1 MPLSK
6 TEQQHREEIVEIG
19 RRLHQQGF
27 IAGTDGNLSVRIDSE
42 RILTTPTG
50 MSKGMLR
57 PEDLVLVDK
66 KGSRLSGFREASSEL
81 GMHLTIYESRPEV
94 NAVIHSHPPTATGY
108 AAAGLPLDKALL
120 AEVVVVL
127 GSVPLA
133 RYATPGSPA
142 LSEVLRELI
151 PHHDAILMANHGV
164 VTCGQDLLQAYF
176 RMETVEHY
184 ARVSLVTELLGKQT
198 LLSGQDVE
206 KLMEL
211 RSRYLG
217 STNRPLG

>member
-6 TEQQHREEIVEIG
+6 TEQQHREEIAEIG

-27 IAGTDGNLSVRIDSE
+27 VAGTDGNLSVRIDSE
-42 RILTTPTG
+42 RILATPTG
-50 MSKGMLR
+50 MSKGMLL
-57 PEDLVLVDK
+57 PEDLGLVDRQGNK
-66 KGSRLSGFREASSEL
+66 LSGLREASSEL
-81 GMHLTIYESRPEV
+81 GMHLTIYEYRPDA
-94 NAVIHSHPPTATGY
+94 NAVVHAHPPTATGY

-127 GSVPLA
+127 GQVPLA
-133 RYATPGSPA
+133 RYATPGSPE

-151 PHHDAILMANHGV
+151 PSHDAILMANHGV

-198 LLSGQDVE
+198 LLSSQDVE

-211 RSRYLG
+211 RNRYLG
-217 STNRPLG
+217 STNEPFC

>member
-19 RRLHQQGF
+19 RRLRQQGF
-27 IAGTDGNLSVRIDSE
+27 IAGTDGNLSVRIGSE

-50 MSKGMLR
+50 MSKGMLQ

-66 KGSRLSGFREASSEL
+66 KGNRLSGFREASSEL
-81 GMHLTIYESRPEV
+81 GMHLLIYECRPEV
-94 NAVIHSHPPTATGY
+94 NAVVHAHPPTATGY
-108 AAAGLPLDKALL
+108 AAAGLTLDKALL

-127 GSVPLA
+127 GQVPLA
-133 RYATPGSPA
+133 RYATPGSPE
-142 LSEVLRELI
+142 LREVLRELI

-184 ARVSLVTELLGKQT
+184 ARATLVTELLGKQT
-198 LLSGQDVE
+198 LLSSQDVE

-217 STNRPLG
+217 SK